1 MNPRAIAVVGAS
13 QRMSRGSRVLQN
25 LKITGFDGAVCGINP
40 NYQETQGFPCYPS
53 ISDVPHRVDCVVVAI
68 PAPGVVGA
76 LESAHAAGARGAVV
90 LSSGF
95 GEGGHADTERVTRL
109 RALAADGMHICGPNC
124 YGVLNVHTGAAA
136 FSGRI
141 ADPLV
146 KGSVGLVSQSGGFA
160 NVIADPLM
168 EDRNVGF
175 SSVISCGNQ
184 LGLSVEDY
192 LGYLVDD
199 PATKIIAAFVEGFRN
214 PGKLTDVARRAAAAG
229 KPIIVLKSGRT
240 EAGKEAA
247 RSHTGSL
254 SGSTEVLTALL
265 RRLGIIQV
273 TGIDELI
280 ETIALFAVTDIA
292 RPITRDIVVVTGSG
306 GEGSHVADAAAAAGL
321 GMATLSDS
329 VAGKIAEAL
338 PEFGAASN
346 PLDGTGTIFES
357 DDLFPRLFS
366 AVLSDDRGDVVAVN
380 LSARTPKESFA
391 PMRQF
396 AQAVVQAAESG
407 DRTIVTYGTSALGSD
422 DRLLIDTVRNA
433 GIPYL
438 AGTQYAMRAVASLYA
453 YQQNRGTV
461 AALPAPPPAGERRE
475 LPGGVLPFLT
485 ARDLLADFGIPV
497 AESHLATSADEAAD
511 LADRIGYPVAVKAEA
526 ADLVHK
532 SDIGGVVLGCRDR
545 EAVAAAYMQVTEKAR
560 AAGFTDVSGAL
571 VQAMPDAGVE
581 TIAGVTVDPVLGPAV
596 VFGLGGIFVEMIRD
610 VVTEVA
616 PLSLEQAKDMIRRVR
631 GASIL
636 DGARGRQPSDVDS
649 LARILVA
656 LGDLAYRYADR
667 VVSIDVNPILVGP
680 SGAVAVDAFVELTEN
695 RP

>member
-1 MNPRAIAVVGAS
+1 
-13 QRMSRGSRVLQN
+13 MSRGSRVLQN
-25 LKITGFDGAVCGINP
+25 LHTTGFEGRVYGINP
-40 NYQETQGFPCYPS
+40 NYQQVQGFPCYAS
-53 ISDVPHRVDCVVVAI
+53 VSDIPGQVDCVVVAI
-68 PAPGVVGA
+68 PAPGVVDV
-76 LESAHAAGARGAVV
+76 LENAYAAGVRGAVV

-95 GEGGHADTERVTRL
+95 GEGGHSDAERVARIA
-109 RALAADGMHICGPNC
+109 ALADRGMSICGPNC

-146 KGSVGLVSQSGGFA
+146 KGGVGLVSQSGGFS
-160 NVIADPLM
+160 NVVADPLM

-192 LGYLVDD
+192 LGYLADD
-199 PATKIIAAFVEGFRN
+199 PATKVLAAFVEGFRN
-214 PGKLTDVARRAAAAG
+214 PAKLADAARRAAVAG

-240 EAGKEAA
+240 EAGKAAA
-247 RSHTGSL
+247 RSHTGAL

-273 TGIDELI
+273 SGIDELI

-292 RPITRDIVVVTGSG
+292 RPISREIVVVTGSG
-306 GEGSHVADAAAAAGL
+306 GEGSHAADAAASAGL
-321 GMATLSDS
+321 GMATLSDTVS
-329 VAGKIAEAL
+329 ARILDAL

-357 DDLFPRLFS
+357 DDLFPRLFD
-366 AVLSDDRGDVVAVN
+366 AVLSDERDDVVAVN

-396 AQAVVQAAESG
+396 AHAVAKAAGSG
-407 DRTIVTYGTSALGSD
+407 RRTIVTYGTSALGSD
-422 DRLLIDTVRNA
+422 DRQLIDTVQSAR
-433 GIPYL
+433 IPYL
-438 AGTQYAMRAVASLYA
+438 AGTQYAMRAIASLYE
-453 YQQNRGTV
+453 YQRNRGRV
-461 AALPAPPPAGERRE
+461 ATAEPLTPPKPAARADLPA
-475 LPGGVLPFLT
+475 GVLPFLT
-485 ARDLLADFGIPV
+485 ARDLLADFGVPV
-497 AESHLATSADEAAD
+497 AETGLATSAEDAAA

-526 ADLVHK
+526 ANLVHK
-532 SDIGGVVLGCRDR
+532 SDVGGVVLGCRDR
-545 EAVAAAYMQVTEKAR
+545 DEVAAAYARVTERVR
-560 AAGFTDVSGAL
+560 AAGYPDISGAL
-571 VQAMPDAGVE
+571 VQAMPAGGVE

-596 VFGLGGIFVEMIRD
+596 VFGLGGIFVELIRD

-616 PLSLEQAKDMIRRVR
+616 PLSLEEAKDMIGRVR
-631 GASIL
+631 GARIL
-636 DGARGRQPSDVDS
+636 GGARGRQPSDVDS
-649 LARILVA
+649 LARLLVG
-656 LGDLAYRYADR
+656 LGELAHQYAHR

-680 SGAVAVDAFVELTEN
+680 SGAVAVDALVELNES